1 MLRNGSYSAWFRT
14 SLREGTGIVELND
27 GKVTGGDPV
36 FAYSGSYFQN
46 GDKFSASLTTRRH
59 TQGQPSVFDMDNV
72 DLMVTGKSTPTTA
85 SCTGTAKQAPG
96 LTFEATLIRIADQPR
111 ALPRAPTRARSPAFV
126 ILNPSEIARDA
137 RSKK

>member
-27 GKVTGGDPV
+27 GKVTGGDTV

-46 GDKFSASLTTRRH
+46 GDKFSASVTTRRH
-59 TQGQPSVFDMDNV
+59 TQGQPSVFEIDNV
-72 DLMVTGKSTPTTA
+72 NLTLTGKSTPTMA

-96 LTFEATLIRIADQPR
+96 LTFEATLIPR
-111 ALPRAPTRARSPAFV
+111 A
-126 ILNPSEIARDA
+126 D
-137 RSKK
+137 